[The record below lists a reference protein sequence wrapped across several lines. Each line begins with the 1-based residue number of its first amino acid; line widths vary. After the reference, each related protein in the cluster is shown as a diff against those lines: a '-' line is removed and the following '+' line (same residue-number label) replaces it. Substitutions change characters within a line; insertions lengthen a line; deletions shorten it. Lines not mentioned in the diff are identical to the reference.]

1 VGVVDGFMLLDG
13 NEVGGGAVVGKGDI
27 EVGTTGGLAV
37 GVVDG
42 FMLPDGN
49 EVGDVVLVGGKGDIV
64 VWLVVSP
71 LFGGAGIAGFGSDG
85 NASEGI

>member
-1 VGVVDGFMLLDG
+1 
-13 NEVGGGAVVGKGDI
+13 
-27 EVGTTGGLAV
+27 V

-49 EVGDVVLVGGKGDIV
+49 EVGDGVVGGEGDIV
-64 VWLVVSP
+64 VWLVTSP
-71 LFGGAGIAGFGSDG
+71 LFGGAGIAGLGSDG